1 LLVYSSNNHYK
12 KGLGMLVLNLYDL
25 ERLHIGDNNTLTI
38 DRCVDDGN
46 ATRIGIE
53 APREVSI
60 MRAELVDDDAT

>member
-1 LLVYSSNNHYK
+1 
-12 KGLGMLVLNLYDL
+12 MLVLNLYDL